1 MKTTNQTETNVVNDF
16 VTVIPE
22 RKGQKMKMSRRSLSR
37 SKFDQGMAGY
47 LFLLP
52 ALVSLLVFL
61 IGPIFYAFYI
71 SFFHFSFLDPQNAK
85 FVGFSN
91 YLHLFQD
98 KEFLRAL
105 WNTSLYTIGVVP
117 IQTAIALF
125 LALIVNNIRGKTFF
139 RVAYYLP
146 TVTSTVA
153 VSVMFMFIFEPDGIL
168 NKFLANFGIH
178 GPNYFN
184 SPSFA
189 LPAIMLMA
197 IWSSVGQFMIIYLAG
212 LQDISE
218 EVYEAAELDGARGW
232 RLLWHITLPLLRRTT
247 FLNVVMSMIGTFQV
261 FDQVYVISNG
271 NGGPLNSTLSVVLD
285 IFNKGFKSMQ
295 MGYASAMAF
304 VLFAIILI
312 LTLIQNFFLGR
323 EE

>member
-1 MKTTNQTETNVVNDF
+1 MKK
-16 VTVIPE
+16 I
-22 RKGQKMKMSRRSLSR
+22 KGRSLR
-37 SKFDQGMAGY
+37 QNKWDQAMAGY

-52 ALVSLLVFL
+52 ALVALLVFL

-71 SFFHFSFLDPQNAK
+71 SFFHFSFLDPQNKK
-85 FVGFSN
+85 FVGISN
-91 YLHLFQD
+91 YIHLFQD
-98 KEFLRAL
+98 SEFMRAL
-105 WNTSLYTIGVVP
+105 WNTSLYTIVVVP
-117 IQTAIALF
+117 VQTAIALF

-168 NKFLANFGIH
+168 NKLLANFGIH

-189 LPAIMLMA
+189 LPAIMTMA

-212 LQDISE
+212 LQDIPE
-218 EVYEAAELDGARGW
+218 EVYEAAELDGASGW
-232 RLLWHITLPLLRRTT
+232 RLLRYITIPLLRRTT

-261 FDQVYVISNG
+261 FDQVYVISGG

-285 IFNKGFKSMQ
+285 IFNKGFKTMQ

-304 VLFAIILI
+304 VLFGIILI
-312 LTLIQNFFLGR
+312 LTLIQNFFLGK
-323 EE
+323 EED

>member
-1 MKTTNQTETNVVNDF
+1 MKTAR
-16 VTVIPE
+16 
-22 RKGQKMKMSRRSLSR
+22 RKFSR
-37 SKFDQGMAGY
+37 SKFDKGMAGY

-71 SFFHFSFLDPQNAK
+71 SFFNFSFLDPQNAV
-85 FVGFSN
+85 FVGFKN
-91 YLHLFQD
+91 YIQLFRD
-98 KEFLRAL
+98 PEFLRAL
-105 WNTSLYTIGVVP
+105 WNTSLYTLCVVP
-117 IQTAIALF
+117 IQTVIALF

-153 VSVMFMFIFEPDGIL
+153 VSVIFMFIFEPDGIL
-168 NKFLANFGIH
+168 NKFLANFGFH

-184 SPSFA
+184 SPHFA

-218 EVYEAAELDGARGW
+218 EVYEAAELDGAKGW
-232 RLLWHITLPLLRRTT
+232 RLLWYITVPLLRRTT

-261 FDQVYVISNG
+261 FDQVFVISGG

-285 IFNKGFKSMQ
+285 IFNKGFKTMQ

-312 LTLIQNFFLGR
+312 LTLVQNFFLGR
-323 EE
+323 EED

>member
-1 MKTTNQTETNVVNDF
+1 V
-16 VTVIPE
+16 
-22 RKGQKMKMSRRSLSR
+22 
-37 SKFDQGMAGY
+37 
-47 LFLLP
+47 
-52 ALVSLLVFL
+52 
-61 IGPIFYAFYI
+61 
-71 SFFHFSFLDPQNAK
+71 
-85 FVGFSN
+85 FVGFKN
-91 YLHLFQD
+91 YIHLFQD
-98 KEFLRAL
+98 PEFLRAL
-105 WNTSLYTIGVVP
+105 WNTSLYTICVVP
-117 IQTAIALF
+117 IQTVIALF
-125 LALIVNNIRGKTFF
+125 LALIVNNIKGKTFF

-153 VSVMFMFIFEPDGIL
+153 VSVIFMFIFEPDGIL
-168 NKFLANFGIH
+168 NKFLANFGFH

-184 SPSFA
+184 SPHFA

-197 IWSSVGQFMIIYLAG
+197 VWSSVGQFMIIYLAG

-232 RLLWHITLPLLRRTT
+232 RLLWYVTVPLLRRTT

-261 FDQVYVISNG
+261 FDQVFVISGG

-285 IFNKGFKSMQ
+285 IFNKGFKTMQ

-323 EE
+323 EER

>member
-1 MKTTNQTETNVVNDF
+1 MKK
-16 VTVIPE
+16 I
-22 RKGQKMKMSRRSLSR
+22 KRRSLR
-37 SKFDQGMAGY
+37 QNKWDQGMAGY

-52 ALVSLLVFL
+52 ALVALLVFL
-61 IGPIFYAFYI
+61 IGPILYAFYI
-71 SFFHFSFLDPQNAK
+71 SFFHFSFLDPQNKK
-85 FVGFSN
+85 FAGLSN
-91 YLHLFQD
+91 YIHLFSD
-98 KEFLRAL
+98 PEFLRAL
-105 WNTSLYTIGVVP
+105 GNTSLYTIVVVP
-117 IQTAIALF
+117 VQTAIALF

-168 NKFLANFGIH
+168 NKLLANFGIH

-184 SPSFA
+184 SPTFA
-189 LPAIMLMA
+189 LPAIMTMA
-197 IWSSVGQFMIIYLAG
+197 VWSSVGQFMIIYLAG
-212 LQDISE
+212 LQDIPE

-232 RLLWHITLPLLRRTT
+232 NLLRYVTIPLLRRTT

-261 FDQVYVISNG
+261 FDQVYVVSGG

-285 IFNKGFKSMQ
+285 IFNKGFKTMQ

-304 VLFAIILI
+304 VLFGIILI
-312 LTLIQNFFLGR
+312 LTLLQNLFLGK
-323 EE
+323 EED

>member
-1 MKTTNQTETNVVNDF
+1 MK
-16 VTVIPE
+16 
-22 RKGQKMKMSRRSLSR
+22 RKKQSLLR
-37 SKFDQGMAGY
+37 SKFDQAMTGY

-52 ALVSLLVFL
+52 ALVALMVFL

-71 SFFHFSFLDPQNAK
+71 SFFKFSFLDPQNAK
-85 FVGFSN
+85 FVGLAN
-91 YLHLFQD
+91 YINLFKDQ
-98 KEFLRAL
+98 EFLRAL
-105 WNTSLYTIGVVP
+105 WNTSLYTLGVVP

-153 VSVMFMFIFEPDGIL
+153 VSVIFMFIFQPDGLL

-232 RLLWHITLPLLRRTT
+232 KLLWYVTIPLLRRTT

-261 FDQVYVISNG
+261 FDQVYVISGG

-285 IFNKGFKSMQ
+285 IFNKGFKTMQ

-304 VLFAIILI
+304 VLFGIILI
-312 LTLIQNFFLGR
+312 LTLIQNYFLGR
-323 EE
+323 EEK

>member
-1 MKTTNQTETNVVNDF
+1 
-16 VTVIPE
+16 
-22 RKGQKMKMSRRSLSR
+22 MSLKKQSLLR
-37 SKFDQGMAGY
+37 SKFDQAMTGY

-52 ALVSLLVFL
+52 ALVALMVFL

-71 SFFHFSFLDPQNAK
+71 SFFKFSFLDPQNAK
-85 FVGFSN
+85 FIGFAN
-91 YLHLFQD
+91 YINLFKD

-105 WNTSLYTIGVVP
+105 WNTSLYTLGVVP
-117 IQTAIALF
+117 IQTAVALF

-153 VSVMFMFIFEPDGIL
+153 VSVIFMFIFQPDGIL

-184 SPSFA
+184 SPTFA

-232 RLLWHITLPLLRRTT
+232 KLLWYVTIPLLRRTT

-261 FDQVYVISNG
+261 FDQVYVISG
-271 NGGPLNSTLSVVLD
+271 GMGGPLNSTLSVVLD
-285 IFNKGFKSMQ
+285 IFNKGFKTMQ

-304 VLFAIILI
+304 VLFGIILI
-312 LTLIQNFFLGR
+312 LTLIQNYFLGR
-323 EE
+323 EEK

>member
-1 MKTTNQTETNVVNDF
+1 MKTFRQKFLQNRFD
-16 VTVIPE
+16 
-22 RKGQKMKMSRRSLSR
+22 KGMV
-37 SKFDQGMAGY
+37 GY

-85 FVGFSN
+85 FVGLIN
-91 YLHLFQD
+91 YLNLFKD
-98 KEFLRAL
+98 PEFLRAL
-105 WNTSLYTIGVVP
+105 WNTSLYTLGVVP

-139 RVAYYLP
+139 RVVYYLP

-153 VSVMFMFIFEPDGIL
+153 VSVIFMFIFAPDGFINRIL
-168 NKFLANFGIH
+168 THFGIH

-189 LPAIMLMA
+189 LPAIMVMA

-212 LQDISE
+212 LQDIPE
-218 EVYEAAELDGARGW
+218 DIYEAAELDGAKGW
-232 RLLWHITLPLLRRTT
+232 RLLWHITIPLLRRTT

-261 FDQVYVISNG
+261 FDQVYVISG
-271 NGGPLNSTLSVVLD
+271 GDGGPLNSTLSVVLD
-285 IFNKGFKSMQ
+285 IFNKGFKTMQ

-304 VLFAIILI
+304 VLFAIILL
-312 LTLIQNFFLGR
+312 LTLIQNYFLGR
-323 EE
+323 EEG

>member
-1 MKTTNQTETNVVNDF
+1 MNTF
-16 VTVIPE
+16 
-22 RKGQKMKMSRRSLSR
+22 RQKFLQN
-37 SKFDQGMAGY
+37 KFDKGMVGY

-71 SFFHFSFLDPQNAK
+71 SFFNFSFLDPQNAK
-85 FVGFSN
+85 FVGLIN
-91 YLHLFQD
+91 YLNLFKD
-98 KEFLRAL
+98 PEFLRAL
-105 WNTSLYTIGVVP
+105 WNTSLYTIVVVP

-139 RVAYYLP
+139 RVVYYLP

-153 VSVMFMFIFEPDGIL
+153 VSVIFMFIFAPDGFL
-168 NKFLANFGIH
+168 NKFLAHFGVH

-189 LPAIMLMA
+189 LPAIMAMA

-212 LQDISE
+212 LQDIPE
-218 EVYEAAELDGARGW
+218 DIYEAAELDGAKGW
-232 RLLWHITLPLLRRTT
+232 RLLWHITIPLLRRTT

-261 FDQVYVISNG
+261 FDQVYVISGG

-285 IFNKGFKSMQ
+285 IFNKGFKTMQ

-304 VLFAIILI
+304 VLFAIILL
-312 LTLIQNFFLGR
+312 LTLIQNYFLGR
-323 EE
+323 EED

>member
-1 MKTTNQTETNVVNDF
+1 MK
-16 VTVIPE
+16 I
-22 RKGQKMKMSRRSLSR
+22 KRRSR
-37 SKFDQGMAGY
+37 FRNKFDQAMAGY

-52 ALVSLLVFL
+52 AVVALLVFL

-71 SFFHFSFLDPQNAK
+71 SFFHFSFLEPQNAK
-85 FVGFSN
+85 FVGLSN
-91 YLHLFQD
+91 YINLFTD
-98 KEFLRAL
+98 KDFLKAL

-125 LALIVNNIRGKTFF
+125 LALIVNNIKGKTFF

-153 VSVMFMFIFEPDGIL
+153 VSVIFIFIFEPDGIL
-168 NKFLANFGIH
+168 NKILANFGIH

-184 SPSFA
+184 SPTFA

-218 EVYEAAELDGARGW
+218 EIYEAAAIDGAQGW
-232 RLLWHITLPLLRRTT
+232 RLLWHITIPLLRRTT

-261 FDQVYVISNG
+261 FDQVYVVSGG

-285 IFNKGFKSMQ
+285 IFNKGFKTMQ

-304 VLFAIILI
+304 ILFGIILV
-312 LTLIQNFFLGR
+312 LTLIQNYFLGR
-323 EE
+323 ED

>member
-1 MKTTNQTETNVVNDF
+1 MKAAR
-16 VTVIPE
+16 
-22 RKGQKMKMSRRSLSR
+22 RKFSR
-37 SKFDQGMAGY
+37 SKFDKGMVGY

-71 SFFHFSFLDPQNAK
+71 SFFNFSFLDPQNAV
-85 FVGFSN
+85 FVGFKN
-91 YLHLFQD
+91 YIHLFQD
-98 KEFLRAL
+98 PEFLRAL
-105 WNTSLYTIGVVP
+105 WNTSLYTICVVP
-117 IQTAIALF
+117 IQTVIALF
-125 LALIVNNIRGKTFF
+125 LALIVNNIKGKTFF

-153 VSVMFMFIFEPDGIL
+153 VSVIFMFIFEPDGIL

-184 SPSFA
+184 SPHFA

-197 IWSSVGQFMIIYLAG
+197 VWSSVGQFMIIYLAG

-232 RLLWHITLPLLRRTT
+232 RLLWYVTVPLLRRTT

-261 FDQVYVISNG
+261 FDQVFVISGG

-285 IFNKGFKSMQ
+285 IFNKGFKTMQ

-323 EE
+323 EER

>member
-1 MKTTNQTETNVVNDF
+1 MKNS
-16 VTVIPE
+16 
-22 RKGQKMKMSRRSLSR
+22 KRRLSR
-37 SKFDQGMAGY
+37 SKLDQALAGY

-52 ALVSLLVFL
+52 ALVSLGVFL
-61 IGPIFYAFYI
+61 IGPILYAFYI

-85 FVGFSN
+85 FIGFSN
-91 YLHLFQD
+91 YINLFKD
-98 KEFLRAL
+98 PEFLRAL
-105 WNTSLYTIGVVP
+105 WNTSLYSICVVP

-125 LALIVNNIRGKTFF
+125 LALIVNNLRGKTFF

-153 VSVMFMFIFEPDGIL
+153 VSVIFMFIFKPDGLL
-168 NKFLANFGIH
+168 NKALALFGIQ

-184 SPSFA
+184 SPTFA
-189 LPAIMLMA
+189 LPAIMAMA

-212 LQDISE
+212 LQEIPE
-218 EVYEAAELDGARGW
+218 EIYEAADIDGAKGW
-232 RLLWHITLPLLRRTT
+232 KLLWHITVPLLRRTT

-261 FDQVYVISNG
+261 FDQVYVISGG

-285 IFNKGFKSMQ
+285 LFNKGFKTMQ

-312 LTLIQNFFLGR
+312 LTLIQHFVIGR

>member
-1 MKTTNQTETNVVNDF
+1 MGNRHKFFQRNT
-16 VTVIPE
+16 
-22 RKGQKMKMSRRSLSR
+22 
-37 SKFDQGMAGY
+37 FDQAMAGY

-52 ALVSLLVFL
+52 ALVALAVFL

-71 SFFHFSFLDPQNAK
+71 SFFQFSFLDPGNAK

-91 YLHLFQD
+91 YLHLFRD
-98 KEFLRAL
+98 PEFLRAL
-105 WNTSLYTIGVVP
+105 WNTSLYSICVVP
-117 IQTAIALF
+117 IQTALALF

-153 VSVMFMFIFEPDGIL
+153 VSVIFIFIFEPAGIL
-168 NKFLANFGIH
+168 NQLLLHFGIH

-184 SPSFA
+184 SPTFA
-189 LPAIMLMA
+189 LPAIMAMA
-197 IWSSVGQFMIIYLAG
+197 VWSSVGQFMIIYLAG

-218 EVYEAAELDGARGW
+218 EIYEAAKLDGAKGW
-232 RLLWHITLPLLRRTT
+232 RLLWYITVPLLRRTT
-247 FLNVVMSMIGTFQV
+247 FLNIVMSMIGTFQV
-261 FDQVYVISNG
+261 FDQVYVISG
-271 NGGPLNSTLSVVLD
+271 GTGGPLNATLSVVLD
-285 IFNKGFKSMQ
+285 LFNKGFKTMQ

-304 VLFAIILI
+304 ILFVIILL
-312 LTLIQNFFLGR
+312 LTLIQNYFLGR